1 MNHDQDPPTAP
12 KAPPGTA
19 PNWTGRRRVA
29 ITGMGV
35 KTPAG
40 CDLTTFADTV
50 FAGRPTAAKVTRFDA
65 STLPT
70 RIACEVHDFDPTA
83 YATGKALRRMDRF
96 TQMGLGA
103 ALDAYTDAG
112 SPTIAPERAA
122 IAFGTCIAGI
132 DIAYDMVK
140 VAEHSGP
147 QFVSPFF
154 GSMQMPSA
162 PVAYIGLELGWHG
175 PSITVSSACAT
186 GADAI
191 ATGAQMIRDGRA
203 DLVLAGASDT
213 GGVSPLHMGS
223 FCSSGALSTRNH
235 DPATASRP
243 FDTHRDGYVMGEG
256 AAFLLLEDYDRALAR
271 GARIHGEIS
280 GYARTTDSHHIT
292 APHPRGRWTALCMTQ
307 AITDAGLVPA
317 DIAQVNCHATATP
330 LGDAAEAQA
339 LLTAFN
345 GAPPP
350 ATGTK
355 GVFGHLIGAAG
366 AAEAVVAVLSAGRG
380 LVPPTAGFQEL
391 GADCA
396 GIDVVAGP
404 ARPVGMGPVLTNS
417 FGVGGQN
424 AALVIKP
431 PTLQEAR

>member
-1 MNHDQDPPTAP
+1 MSRPPI
-12 KAPPGTA
+12 PGQGPTVNGKDHA
-19 PNWTGRRRVA
+19 GRWRVA

-50 FAGRPTAAKVTRFDA
+50 FAGRPAAAKVTRFDA

-70 RIACEVHDFDPTA
+70 RIACEVLGFDPTP

-96 TQMGLGA
+96 TQMGLAA

-112 SPTIAPERAA
+112 NPAIDPERAG

-132 DIAYDMVK
+132 DICYDMVK

-186 GADAI
+186 GADAL
-191 ATGAQMIRDGRA
+191 ATGAQMIREGRA

-223 FCSSGALSTRNH
+223 FCASGALSTRNH

-243 FDTHRDGYVMGEG
+243 FDADRDGYVMGEG
-256 AAFLLLEDYDRALAR
+256 AAFLVLERYDRAIAR
-271 GARIHGEIS
+271 GARVYGEIS
-280 GYARTTDSHHIT
+280 GYARTSDSHHIT
-292 APHPRGRWTALCMTQ
+292 APHPSGRWTALCMTS

-317 DIAQVNCHATATP
+317 DITQVNCHATATP

-339 LLTAFN
+339 LLTAFDRT
-345 GAPPP
+345 PPP
-350 ATGTK
+350 VTGSK

-380 LVPPTAGFQEL
+380 QVPPTAGFQQL

-396 GIDVVAGP
+396 GIDVVAGA

-424 AALVIKP
+424 AALVITP
-431 PTLQEAR
+431 PAPGQT